1 MIAFLGR
8 NTMLVL
14 SRRIGESIVIDGDIY
29 IKVLD
34 VKGDRIKLGIVA
46 PKEVPI
52 FRTEISE
59 HEENH
64 DVHNR

>member
-1 MIAFLGR
+1 
-8 NTMLVL
+8 MLVL

-59 HEENH
+59 QEEENQ

>member
-1 MIAFLGR
+1 
-8 NTMLVL
+8 MLVL

-52 FRTEISE
+52 FRTEINVQ
-59 HEENH
+59 EENQ

>member
-1 MIAFLGR
+1 
-8 NTMLVL
+8 
-14 SRRIGESIVIDGDIY
+14 VIDGDIY

>member
-1 MIAFLGR
+1 
-8 NTMLVL
+8 MLVL

-52 FRTEISE
+52 FRTEINMQ
-59 HEENH
+59 EENQ
-64 DVHNR
+64 DVHNH

>member
-1 MIAFLGR
+1 
-8 NTMLVL
+8 
-14 SRRIGESIVIDGDIY
+14 VIDGDIY

-59 HEENH
+59 QEENH

>member
-1 MIAFLGR
+1 
-8 NTMLVL
+8 MLVL

-52 FRTEISE
+52 FRTEINVQ
-59 HEENH
+59 EENQ
-64 DVHNR
+64 DVHNH